1 MQVYHNQYA
10 FSAFQISEQLPVLH
24 SQESAYDI
32 LQPSLRCSL
41 NDSYDNNLIECNYH
55 SQVLSPS
62 YDVPLLTYR
71 RFHQT
76 QQNVP

>member
-1 MQVYHNQYA
+1 M
-10 FSAFQISEQLPVLH
+10 LH

-32 LQPSLRCSL
+32 LQPCQRYSL

-62 YDVPLLTYR
+62 DDELSLTYR
-71 RFHQT
+71 RFHRT